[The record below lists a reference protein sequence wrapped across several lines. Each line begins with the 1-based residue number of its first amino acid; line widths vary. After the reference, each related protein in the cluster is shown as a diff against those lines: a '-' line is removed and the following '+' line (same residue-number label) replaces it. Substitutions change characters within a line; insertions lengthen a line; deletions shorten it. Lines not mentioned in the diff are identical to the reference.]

1 MEFFRFDI
9 LQRDSSSR
17 ARLGKLKT
25 PHGEILTPNFVPVG
39 TQAALKGLSPRELKE
54 IGVQILFANT
64 YHLYLRGREDVVAD
78 AGGLGKF
85 MGWDGPTITDSG
97 GFQVF
102 SLGAAQ
108 RAVEGRGKLNK
119 FSKSVFVYEKEAQE
133 FSFSAARGPVVPS
146 SSPMSS
152 PVQRGAGTRLDTS
165 GRATPRSELLRKK
178 TGKIKAAEVDEEGVT
193 FYSHL
198 SGDVYRLTPESSIQ
212 IQEKLGADLIVAFD
226 DHESPLWGHEETL
239 ESLERTNRWA
249 IRSLKAKK
257 RDDQLM
263 YGVVHGGMFRDLR
276 EESARFTDK
285 HFEAIAI
292 GGSYTSKEVLKRVV
306 DWVMPLVDEAKPRHL
321 LGIGEVADLFEGV
334 ARGVD
339 FFDCVAP
346 TRRARHGN
354 IYSSSAKQNLGERGS
369 FTFQITNSQ
378 YKTDKSPL
386 DPQCKC
392 YTCGYF
398 TRAYI
403 HHLFKADEILGLRLA
418 TYHNVFFIINWMREM
433 REAIGEGRFAQMKE
447 EWVGEK

>member
-9 LQRDSSSR
+9 LQKDRSSR
-17 ARLGKLKT
+17 ARLGKLRT

-64 YHLYLRGREDVVAD
+64 YHLYLRGREDIVAN

-102 SLGAAQ
+102 SLGAGQ
-108 RAVEGRGKLNK
+108 RGVGKGKLTK
-119 FSKSVFVYEKEAQE
+119 FSKSVFVYEEGKGRDDEKGE
-133 FSFSAARGPVVPS
+133 G
-146 SSPMSS
+146 
-152 PVQRGAGTRLDTS
+152 RLK
-165 GRATPRSELLRKK
+165 P
-178 TGKIKAAEVDEEGVT
+178 AEVDEEGVT

-239 ESLERTNRWA
+239 ESLKRTNRWA
-249 IRSLKAKK
+249 IRSLSAKK

-263 YGVVHGGMFRDLR
+263 YGVVHGGMFQDLR
-276 EESARFTDK
+276 EASARFTDK
-285 HFEAIAI
+285 HFAAIAI
-292 GGSYTSKEVLKRVV
+292 GGSYTSKEVLYNVV

-334 ARGVD
+334 SRGVD

-354 IYSSSAKQNLGERGS
+354 IYSSEKNSTGKN
-369 FTFQITNSQ
+369 FTIQITNSQ
-378 YKTDKSPL
+378 YKADKSPL
-386 DPQCKC
+386 DPKCQC
-392 YTCGYF
+392 YTCGHF
-398 TRAYI
+398 SRAYI

-418 TYHNVFFIINWMREM
+418 TYHNVFFIINLMREM
-433 REAIGEGRFAQMKE
+433 REAIGEGRFEQLKR

>member
-1 MEFFRFDI
+1 MICKRVQVFITIGGMEFFRFDI
-9 LQRDSSSR
+9 LQKDRSSR
-17 ARLGKLKT
+17 ARLGRLRT

-54 IGVQILFANT
+54 IDVQILFANT
-64 YHLYLRGREDVVAD
+64 YHLYLRGREDIVAD

-102 SLGAAQ
+102 SLGAGQ
-108 RAVEGRGKLNK
+108 RSVAGENKLTK
-119 FSKSVFVYEKEAQE
+119 FSKSVFVYEEE
-133 FSFSAARGPVVPS
+133 V
-146 SSPMSS
+146 
-152 PVQRGAGTRLDTS
+152 
-165 GRATPRSELLRKK
+165 RKK
-178 TGKIKAAEVDEEGVT
+178 VRDGKAGRGRLKPAEIDEEGVT

-198 SGDVYRLTPESSIQ
+198 SGDAYRLTPESSIQ

-226 DHESPLWGHEETL
+226 DHESPIWDHAETL
-239 ESLERTNRWA
+239 ASLERTDRWA
-249 IRSLKAKK
+249 LWSVSAKK

-276 EESARFTDK
+276 EASAKFTDK

-292 GGSYTSKEVLKRVV
+292 GGSYTSKEVLKCVV
-306 DWVMPLVDEAKPRHL
+306 DWVIPLVDAAKPRHL
-321 LGIGEVADLFEGV
+321 LGIGEVGDLFEGV
-334 ARGVD
+334 SRGVD

-354 IYSSSAKQNLGERGS
+354 IYSSDKN
-369 FTFQITNSQ
+369 FTGKNFTIQITNSQ
-378 YKTDKSPL
+378 YKTDKGPL

-398 TRAYI
+398 TKAYI

-418 TYHNVFFIINWMREM
+418 TYHNVFFIINLMREM
-433 REAIGEGRFAQMKE
+433 REAIGEGRFGQLKE
-447 EWVGEK
+447 EWVDRAS

>member
-9 LQRDSSSR
+9 LQKGRSSR
-17 ARLGKLKT
+17 ARLGKLRT

-64 YHLYLRGREDVVAD
+64 YHLYLRGRENIVAD

-102 SLGAAQ
+102 SLGSAFAK
-108 RAVEGRGKLNK
+108 ASADKAGKSRLTK
-119 FSKSVFVYEKEAQE
+119 FSKSVFVYEESASSGKREPGMLEPSFAQ
-133 FSFSAARGPVVPS
+133 GY
-146 SSPMSS
+146 
-152 PVQRGAGTRLDTS
+152 
-165 GRATPRSELLRKK
+165 GRVKP
-178 TGKIKAAEVDEEGVT
+178 AEIDEDGVT

-198 SGDVYRLTPESSIQ
+198 NGDAYRLTPESSIQ
-212 IQEKLGADLIVAFD
+212 IQEKLGADLIVVFD

-249 IRSLKAKK
+249 LRSKSCKK

-292 GGSYTSKEVLKRVV
+292 GGSYTSKEVLYSVV

-334 ARGVD
+334 SRGVD

-354 IYSSSAKQNLGERGS
+354 IYSSEKNSTGKN
-369 FTFQITNSQ
+369 FTIQITNSQ
-378 YKTDKSPL
+378 YKADKSPL

-392 YTCGYF
+392 YTCGHF

-418 TYHNVFFIINWMREM
+418 TYHNVFFIINLMREM
-433 REAIGEGRFAQMKE
+433 REAIGEGRFE
-447 EWVGEK
+447 ELKVEWLGRK

>member
-9 LQRDSSSR
+9 LQKDSSSR
-17 ARLGKLKT
+17 SRLGKLKT
-25 PHGEILTPNFVPVG
+25 PHGDILTPTFVPVG
-39 TQAALKGLSPRELKE
+39 TQAALKGLSPHELKE

-64 YHLYLRGREDVVAD
+64 YHLYLRGRENIVAE

-102 SLGAAQ
+102 SLGAGQ
-108 RAVEGRGKLNK
+108 RSVKGKRKLTK
-119 FSKSVFVYEKEAQE
+119 FSKSVFVYGEER
-133 FSFSAARGPVVPS
+133 SGAARDDKVG
-146 SSPMSS
+146 M
-152 PVQRGAGTRLDTS
+152 
-165 GRATPRSELLRKK
+165 
-178 TGKIKAAEVDEEGVT
+178 GKLKPAEVDEEGVT

-198 SGDVYRLTPESSIQ
+198 NGDEYRLTPESSIQ

-226 DHESPLWGHEETL
+226 DHESPLWGHEETF

-249 IRSLKAKK
+249 LRSLSAKK

-292 GGSYTSKEVLKRVV
+292 GGSYTSKQVLHDVI

-334 ARGVD
+334 SRGVD

-354 IYSSSAKQNLGERGS
+354 IYSSEKSSMGKH
-369 FTFQITNSQ
+369 FTIQITNSQ
-378 YKTDKSPL
+378 YKADLSPL
-386 DPQCKC
+386 DPRCKC
-392 YTCGYF
+392 YT
-398 TRAYI
+398 
-403 HHLFKADEILGLRLA
+403 
-418 TYHNVFFIINWMREM
+418 
-433 REAIGEGRFAQMKE
+433 
-447 EWVGEK
+447 